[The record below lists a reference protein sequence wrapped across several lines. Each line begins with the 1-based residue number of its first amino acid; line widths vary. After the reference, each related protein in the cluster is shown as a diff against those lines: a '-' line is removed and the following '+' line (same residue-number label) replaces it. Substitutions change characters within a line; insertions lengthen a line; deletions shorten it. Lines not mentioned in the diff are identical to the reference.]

1 MKMPAKDDITKGVLE
16 LLTEI
21 AKNEK
26 QKAVKRS
33 DYFDASVAQLFES
46 MFKGARDSIN

>member
-1 MKMPAKDDITKGVLE
+1 MSTKDEITKGVLE

-26 QKAVKRS
+26 QKAVKRN

-46 MFKGARDSIN
+46 LFKDARNSMK

>member
-1 MKMPAKDDITKGVLE
+1 MSGKDDITKGILE

-26 QKAVKRS
+26 LKAVKRS

-46 MFKGARDSIN
+46 MFKNARNSMQ

>member
-1 MKMPAKDDITKGVLE
+1 MPKDEITKGILE

-46 MFKGARDSIN
+46 MLKDARNSMN